1 MSLESE
7 LLEIEE
13 AFWESSGDAD
23 FWRENFSEEGVIALP
38 IGLMGKKEVIRSQK
52 KARPWSEFAMK
63 DASVVDL
70 GDDVASIT
78 YRAMARRDDESD
90 YSAMV
95 TSVYARRNGE
105 WQLMVHQQT
114 PTEV

>member
-13 AFWESSGDAD
+13 AFWESSGNVD
-23 FWRENFSEEGVIALP
+23 FWTENFSDEGVIALP
-38 IGLMGKKEVIRSQK
+38 IGLMDKKKVIQSQK
-52 KARPWSEFAMK
+52 NARPWGEFAIK

-78 YRAMARRDDESD
+78 YQATARRDDESE
-90 YSAMV
+90 YTAMV